1 MFDHPIH
8 DQASLDDR
16 RARARNEAALQRR
29 QAQFVVALVLVIIAT
44 PILFAQ
50 LTSEDPNTIVVVLSM
65 LGFVPFLT
73 PLKVSL

>member
-1 MFDHPIH
+1 MFDQPIY

-29 QAQFVVALVLVIIAT
+29 LAQFVVALVLVIIAT
-44 PILFAQ
+44 PILFTQ
-50 LTSEDPNTIVVVLSM
+50 LTSDDPNTIVVGLSM